1 MQFIRFLLELSQT
14 VLFNDN
20 TNFEFEFE
28 FEFIRTEPIE
38 QFNVTTDHKHKKY

>member
-38 QFNVTTDHKHKKY
+38 